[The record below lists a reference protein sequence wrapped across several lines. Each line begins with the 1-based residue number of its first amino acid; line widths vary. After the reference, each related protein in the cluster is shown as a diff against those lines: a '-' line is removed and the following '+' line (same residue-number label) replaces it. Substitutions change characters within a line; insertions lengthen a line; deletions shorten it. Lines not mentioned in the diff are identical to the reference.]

1 MVAERDRQDRQTRAQ
16 EVEATSL
23 TATFTSR
30 LSATSTPGSTPSEA
44 VMRRSHPARIGRSS
58 FSAATTSLASG
69 MSASTDYSR
78 MTWAPSSPTGTNRS
92 TPFSTPT
99 ASVNTE
105 KAEKG
110 TGVIFGLQDLFGSNC
125 GLELR
130 LILLASR
137 FGSRVFRSFW
147 LLAVFGRRQL
157 LSSLE
162 SRDGI
167 GLPQNGQL
175 PTVPTSELGLSKH
188 LLRKVFTSLLRT

>member
-1 MVAERDRQDRQTRAQ
+1 MAERDRQDRQTRAQ

-110 TGVIFGLQDLFGSNC
+110 TGGTGVIFGLQDLFGSNC

-130 LILLASR
+130 LIQLASR

-167 GLPQNGQL
+167 GLVDSMSFPIGN
-175 PTVPTSELGLSKH
+175 
-188 LLRKVFTSLLRT
+188 